1 VDRTVVGEFVRAAVF
16 VGDAEVL
23 AGGDAVGAFVNAEG
37 RAVGVAAGAFDGAAV
52 IVVDAEGRAVGV
64 AVGAFDGAAVYV
76 GDAERRAVG
85 VAVGAFVG
93 AVVFVSDAEGR
104 AVGVAV
110 GAFVAAVGDAVRV
123 GSAMHTVPLYLAVA
137 SDAQSASLELKNPII
152 FHVGRIDTSI
162 PSQTYDRTMLLMLPW
177 PGNLLLM
184 PKDGVK
190 L

>member
-1 VDRTVVGEFVRAAVF
+1 MDRTVVGEFVRAAVF

-23 AGGDAVGAFVNAEG
+23 AGGDSVGAFVNAEG

-64 AVGAFDGAAVYV
+64 AVGAFDGAAV
-76 GDAERRAVG
+76 
-85 VAVGAFVG
+85 FVG
-93 AVVFVSDAEGR
+93 DAEGR
-104 AVGVAV
+104 AVGVVV
-110 GAFVAAVGDAVRV
+110 GAVVGDAVRV

>member
-1 VDRTVVGEFVRAAVF
+1 MDRTVVGEFVRAAVF

-64 AVGAFDGAAVYV
+64 AVGAFDGAAVFV

-85 VAVGAFVG
+85 VAVGAFDG
-93 AVVFVSDAEGR
+93 AAVFVGDAEGR
-104 AVGVAV
+104 AVGVVV
-110 GAFVAAVGDAVRV
+110 GAVVGDAVRV